1 MPRTKRTVRKSRA
14 ALARSTPT
22 KSPKPTQPSTPLKS
36 PKKKKKE
43 DALVKKQVR
52 KVSQKKCMN

>member
-22 KSPKPTQPSTPLKS
+22 KSPKPTQPSKS
-36 PKKKKKE
+36 PKKKE